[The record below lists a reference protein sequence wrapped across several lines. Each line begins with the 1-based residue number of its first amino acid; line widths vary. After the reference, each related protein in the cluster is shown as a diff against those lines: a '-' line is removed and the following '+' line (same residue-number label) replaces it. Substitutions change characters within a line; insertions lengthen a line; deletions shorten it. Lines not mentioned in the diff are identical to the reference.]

1 MNVDVRITC
10 MLEPF
15 CVSKNER
22 QSAFKILLKLKG
34 QFLVMEIRLTFL
46 LIYFYDLNIFYL
58 LNHVMI
64 ILGTLRFNDAMATK
78 RQKNNW
84 FKKENNNFACALRFF
99 VHFFPVFARLRRE
112 NA

>member
-1 MNVDVRITC
+1 MNIDVRI

-22 QSAFKILLKLKG
+22 QSAVKILLK
-34 QFLVMEIRLTFL
+34 QFLNMEIRLTFL

-64 ILGTLRFNDAMATK
+64 TLGTLRFIDAMA
-78 RQKNNW
+78 
-84 FKKENNNFACALRFF
+84 LRT
-99 VHFFPVFARLRRE
+99 
-112 NA
+112 